1 MGKSFLFIYIIL
13 TVHKFTMGEIS
24 NLYLID
30 AVAAFIFGPITGQLA
45 DIY

>member
-1 MGKSFLFIYIIL
+1 
-13 TVHKFTMGEIS
+13 MGEIS